1 MSFSPVTLSA
11 YGGPATKFFC
21 LWLCHLSVLATP
33 AMAESAC
40 TIAQPNDSKT
50 SDYLAPLI
58 NEAADR
64 FAIPCN
70 WIWAVMQRE
79 SAGHIRALSP
89 KGAMGLMQI
98 MPQTWHMLRQ
108 QYRLGADP
116 YDPRDNIVA
125 GAAYLREMH
134 DRYGVNGFLA
144 AYNAGPGRFDDH
156 LKTGRPL
163 PEETINYVATI
174 TRRLKLETGVDPI
187 EMQKIASPHADL
199 RLLKSNT
206 SDLFPQRQ
214 RAFDNTDDAAP
225 QRRHVTDLSAL
236 TASSVGIF
244 VQTSAR

>member
-1 MSFSPVTLSA
+1 MNFLPVKLSVH
-11 YGGPATKFFC
+11 GGPAAKFLC
-21 LWLCHLSVLATP
+21 LWLCHLSLLATP
-33 AMAESAC
+33 AIAESEC

-50 SDYLAPLI
+50 SDNLAPLI

-79 SAGHIRALSP
+79 SAGQTRALSP

-98 MPQTWHMLRQ
+98 MPQTWHVMRQ
-108 QYRLGADP
+108 QHRLGADP
-116 YDPRDNIVA
+116 YDPRDNILA

-174 TRRLKLETGVDPI
+174 TRRLKRATSFDPI
-187 EMQKIASPHADL
+187 KMQTLASPHADL
-199 RLLKSNT
+199 GLLKSNT

-236 TASSVGIF
+236 TASSLGIF
-244 VQTSAR
+244 VQTSSR

>member
-1 MSFSPVTLSA
+1 MSFSRVKLSA
-11 YGGPATKFFC
+11 YGGPAAKFLC
-21 LWLCHLSVLATP
+21 LWLCHLSILLTP
-33 AMAESAC
+33 AMAESKC
-40 TIAQPNDSKT
+40 TIAQPTDSKIL
-50 SDYLAPLI
+50 DNLAPLI

-79 SAGHIRALSP
+79 SAGQIRALSP

-98 MPQTWHMLRQ
+98 MPQTWRMLRLQ
-108 QYRLGADP
+108 HRLGADP
-116 YDPRDNIVA
+116 YDPRDNILA

-134 DRYGVNGFLA
+134 DRYGVSGFLA

-156 LKTGRPL
+156 LKTGRQL

-174 TRRLKLETGVDPI
+174 TRRLKLATGIDPI
-187 EMQKIASPHADL
+187 EMQTLASPHADL
-199 RLLKSNT
+199 GLLKSNT

-214 RAFDNTDDAAP
+214 RSFDNTDDAAP

-236 TASSVGIF
+236 TASSLGIF
-244 VQTSAR
+244 VQTSGR